1 MAPPNGLPRMSQ
13 PKYDLAASGGRWRAQ
28 WDLMAVDHGF
38 IRLLY
43 QNRAR
48 VSEKLYR
55 SGQPLPVHFRWVVR
69 RGIKT
74 IVNLRGRNDSG
85 WYVLERESC
94 EKHGIALVDFTTKSR
109 DTPSKELIHGAKRLF
124 ETIRY
129 PALMHCKSGADRAG
143 LMGALYRI
151 LHEGRP
157 VEEAM
162 EQLSWRY
169 GHMRQAKVGMI
180 DLFFEQYRDYNREKP
195 TPFLDWVDRVYDPA
209 AVKASFMSQWWAN
222 LVVDKILR
230 RE

>member
-1 MAPPNGLPRMSQ
+1 VAPPVGLPRMNP
-13 PKYDLAASGGRWRAQ
+13 PKYDLAAPGGRRRAL

-38 IRLLY
+38 ARLVY
-43 QNRAR
+43 PNKSR

-55 SGQPLPVHFRWVVR
+55 SGQPLPCHFRGIAKK
-69 RGIKT
+69 GIKT

-85 WYVLERESC
+85 WYVLEREGC
-94 EKHGIALVDFTTKSR
+94 EKYGIALVDFPTKSR
-109 DTPSKELIHGAKRLF
+109 DTPSKDMIHAAKRLY

-129 PALMHCKSGADRAG
+129 PALIHCKSGADRAG

-157 VEEAM
+157 VEEAI

-180 DLFFEQYRDYNREKP
+180 DYFFEQYARYNRATP
-195 TPFLDWVDRVYDPA
+195 IPFLDWVDRIYDPA

-222 LVVDKILR
+222 LVVDKILQ